1 MPQGLLPFKYE
12 AEKSRSGM
20 TALAGLPTY
29 VELASVCGLQ
39 ASIARHVGVRRGAQG
54 WSDTQVLMS
63 LILLNL
69 AGGDC
74 VDDLSL
80 LHGDPGF
87 AELMYRVE
95 THGMQR
101 RERRALLRRFRKERT
116 TAMPSPS
123 SVFRYLS
130 AFHDPNGDVDRQ
142 PHKAFIPAAS
152 EHLRGL
158 ARVNADVVAFVQKQR
173 PHKHATLDQDAT
185 LVETHKTQA
194 LFSYK
199 HFRAYQPLNTY
210 WAEHDLMLHS
220 EFRDG
225 NVPAGFEQL
234 RVLGDALALLP
245 DDVETVSLR
254 SDSAGY
260 QIELLKYCAEG
271 KNARFGRIEFAVS
284 ADVNAEFRRAALA
297 ADVIWKPLCDEAGR
311 ANEDEQE
318 HAEVAF
324 VPTWIGNGR
333 KAAPEYR
340 FVAIREPLRQLDLPH
355 ITAPTLPFPTQE
367 FGTAGRYKLFGL
379 VTNRLTMPGDALIRW
394 HRERCGMNEKAH
406 AVMKDDLAGG
416 KMPSALFGVNAAW
429 WTIMIIAMNLNT
441 AMKRLVLGA
450 EWATKRMKAIRIN
463 LIALPGHLITHARQL
478 VVRLATGHRSN
489 ELLIRVR
496 QGILALAAVPSG

>member
-1 MPQGLLPFKYE
+1 MAQGVLPFKYE
-12 AEKSRSGM
+12 AQKNRSGM

-29 VELASVCGLQ
+29 LELASVCGLQ
-39 ASIARHVGVRRGAQG
+39 ASIDRHVGVRRGTQG
-54 WSDTQVLMS
+54 WSDAQVLMS

-80 LHGDPGF
+80 LQGDPGF
-87 AELMYRVE
+87 AELMHRVE
-95 THGMQR
+95 THGMPR
-101 RERRALLRRFRKERT
+101 CERRALWWRFRKERT
-116 TAMPSPS
+116 TSIPAPS

-130 AFHDPNGDVDRQ
+130 AFHDSQGAADRE
-142 PHKAFIPAAS
+142 PHKAFIPAAG

-158 ARVNADVVAFVQKQR
+158 ARVNAELVAFVQKCS

-185 LVETHKTQA
+185 LVQTHKA
-194 LFSYK
+194 EAFFSYK

-260 QIELLKYCAEG
+260 QTELLKYCAEG
-271 KNARFGRIEFAVS
+271 KNERFGVIEFAVS

-297 ADVIWKPLCDEAGR
+297 ADATWKPLCDAAGR
-311 ANEDEQE
+311 PNEDEQE
-318 HAEVAF
+318 YAEVAF

-333 KAAPEYR
+333 KDAPEYR
-340 FVAIREPLRQLDLPH
+340 FLAIREPLRQLDLPH
-355 ITAPTLPFPTQE
+355 VTAPLPFPTQE
-367 FGTAGRYKLFGL
+367 FGNAGRYKLFGL
-379 VTNRLTMPGDALIRW
+379 VTNRLTIPGDALIRW
-394 HRERCGMNEKAH
+394 HRERCGMSEKAH

-416 KMPSALFGVNAAW
+416 KMPSADFGVNAAW
-429 WTIMIIAMNLNT
+429 WAIMIIAMNLNT

-450 EWATKRMKAIRIN
+450 EWATRRMKAIRIH
-463 LIALPGHLITHARQL
+463 LIALPGQVITHARQL